1 MSSTCQFLI
10 ATSESNVGIDKQWH
24 FSMAITIF
32 TTRTAHVPAQF
43 LPCQTTVDR
52 STLEA
57 IFFVRFIGEI
67 SEPVLKRMGKG
78 EAAARLF
85 TNALNPSRTA
95 ERDLMGRSKSYQGH
109 AALNYCL
116 RI

>member
-43 LPCQTTVDR
+43 LPCQTTVDS

-57 IFFVRFIGEI
+57 IFFVWFIGEI

-78 EAAARLF
+78 EPRHVCSRTHLIISG
-85 TNALNPSRTA
+85 LNPF
-95 ERDLMGRSKSYQGH
+95 
-109 AALNYCL
+109 
-116 RI
+116 